1 MRGTPAIEVVD
12 GEGALG
18 AVAMRDG
25 REAGR
30 LFARP
35 REDDIRGRH
44 VWSGLDDHG
53 LADGEGP
60 ELYRDLYAA
69 AGQAWVDDGRFA
81 HYVVVPADEGVLE
94 AWYGVCFAQQQVHA
108 ARALEASSPPD
119 PEGFDI
125 RLGGPEDL
133 DAAVSLG
140 DLITA
145 YQRGAPVWS
154 GIALPST
161 DELRSGWAEFL
172 AVAGTTL
179 FMAERDGEPLGYVA
193 LRRED
198 DETVEL
204 PIAGTRPGA
213 RGLGVGVALT
223 ECALAWAYEQG
234 FRTCTIDWRAAN
246 LLASR
251 FWPRRGFRPTAYR
264 LVRVVSP

>member
-1 MRGTPAIEVVD
+1 VLHIEVVERD
-12 GEGALG
+12 GALG
-18 AVAMRDG
+18 AVAVRDG

-30 LFARP
+30 LLARAQ
-35 REDDIRGRH
+35 EDEHRGRH
-44 VWSGLDDHG
+44 VWAGLDDHG
-53 LADGEGP
+53 LANGEEP
-60 ELYRDLYAA
+60 ELYRDLYAV
-69 AGQAWVDDGRFA
+69 AGQAWVDDGRLA
-81 HYVVVPADEGVLE
+81 HYVVVPAEEAVLQ

-108 ARALEASSPPD
+108 ARPLEPSSPRE
-119 PEGFDI
+119 PEGFSV
-125 RLGGPEDL
+125 RLGGQEDL

-145 YQRGAPVWS
+145 HQRAAPVWS
-154 GIALPST
+154 GIAVPSGE
-161 DELRSGWAEFL
+161 ELRLGWAEFL
-172 AVAGTTL
+172 ALPGTTL

-204 PIAGTRPGA
+204 PIAGTRPDA

-223 ECALAWAYEQG
+223 ERALAWAYEQG

-246 LLASR
+246 LPASR

>member
-1 MRGTPAIEVVD
+1 LVLRIEVVER
-12 GEGALG
+12 EGALG
-18 AVAMRDG
+18 AVATRDG

-30 LFARP
+30 LLALP
-35 REDDIRGRH
+35 LEDDVRGHH

-53 LADGEGP
+53 LADREEP
-60 ELYRDLYAA
+60 ELYRDLYAV
-69 AGQAWVDDGRFA
+69 AGQAWVDVGRPA
-81 HYVVVPADEGVLE
+81 HYVVVPADEAVLV
-94 AWYGVCFAQQQVHA
+94 AWYGLCFAQQQVHA
-108 ARALEASSPPD
+108 ARPLEASSPPE

-154 GIALPST
+154 GVALPSAE
-161 DELRSGWAEFL
+161 ELRSGWAEFL
-172 AVAGTTL
+172 AVPGTTL

-204 PIAGTRPGA
+204 PIAGTRPET
-213 RGLGVGVALT
+213 RGVGVGVALT
-223 ECALAWAYEQG
+223 EHALAWAYEQG
-234 FRTCTIDWRAAN
+234 FRACTIDWRAAN